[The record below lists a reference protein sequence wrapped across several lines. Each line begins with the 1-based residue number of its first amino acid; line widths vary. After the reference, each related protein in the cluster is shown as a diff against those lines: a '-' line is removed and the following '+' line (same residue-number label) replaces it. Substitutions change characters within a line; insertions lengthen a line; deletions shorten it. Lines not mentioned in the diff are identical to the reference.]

1 MIMLFSGFLN
11 AQAQMVRPPAVA
23 GMFYPENPDKLKS
36 MITRFLEQA
45 EEVIP
50 EEIGGL
56 VAPHAG
62 YVYSGPVAA
71 WAYRQIQGRHYD
83 YVIVISP
90 SHFDYFT
97 GVAVYSGDAYQTP
110 LGSIQVEKELA
121 GKLAQQHPIIQL
133 STHGHYV
140 QKGSRNEH
148 ALEVHLPFLQIALG
162 QFKLIPIVMGDQNF
176 DDAKILADAI
186 ANTFSDKKV
195 LIVASSD
202 LSHYHSYETARELD
216 LQLAKLF
223 DAYKYKEIAMRCEG
237 RQLEACGFGP
247 IISMLMACEKMGFSR
262 SKTVRYA
269 TSGDVPIGEKDQVV
283 GYLAGV
289 VYK

>member
-1 MIMLFSGFLN
+1 MIMLFSGFLS
-11 AQAQMVRPPAVA
+11 AQAQTVRPPAVA

-36 MITRFLEQA
+36 MVTRFLEQA
-45 EEVIP
+45 EEAITGD
-50 EEIGGL
+50 IGGL

-62 YVYSGPVAA
+62 YIYSGPVAG

-90 SHFDYFT
+90 SHFDYFN
-97 GVAVYSGDAYQTP
+97 GISVYSGDAYQTP
-110 LGSIQVEKELA
+110 LGIIPIEKQLA
-121 GKLAQQHPIIQL
+121 TKLAQHHPDIQL
-133 STHGHYV
+133 STAGHYV
-140 QKGSRNEH
+140 QPGSRNEH
-148 ALEVHLPFLQIALG
+148 ALEVHLPFLQVALG
-162 QFKLIPIVMGDQNF
+162 QFKLIPVVMGDQNLEN
-176 DDAKILADAI
+176 AKILADAI
-186 ANTFSDKKV
+186 ANTFSDKKA

-202 LSHYHSYETARELD
+202 LSHYHSYKIAHEMD
-216 LQLAKLF
+216 LQLANLF
-223 DAYKYKEIAMRCEG
+223 DNFKYQEISQKCES

-247 IISMLMACEKMGFSR
+247 IISMMMACEKMGFSK

-283 GYLAGV
+283 GYLGGV